1 MGYGFGGKA
10 GGGRGVEPMGV
21 GVQHGLNPGG
31 VSPERGARERAPGR
45 GHSESEDPKSDLDVV
60 ESALSCLNSIV

>member
-1 MGYGFGGKA
+1 MDHGCGGKA

-31 VSPERGARERAPGR
+31 VSPERGARGRAPGR
-45 GHSESEDPKSDLDVV
+45 GRSEDPKFNLGVA
-60 ESALSCLNSIV
+60 ESFLS